1 MQHLLQDTPRCAMNG
16 VLSSSSYLL
25 LPTPNPLI
33 CRAAMDEPLQKRSKF
48 SFDACRKPL
57 ASKGRLP
64 DLSQLRESV
73 KDMRAPHAVRSK
85 FWGPPKFVGIDIETH
100 ALAPTS
106 ASPVWR
112 TDEFGILTKATEEA
126 VSNLRI
132 VQLGW
137 VRSGDGS
144 PVIKT
149 KLVKPD
155 GFVIEQGATDKHHIT
170 HEEASENGLSMQAVL
185 REFLDD
191 VTAAVGE
198 GHRLCAHHLGF
209 DAGIILKEMGRV
221 GLHDRTEEW
230 MQLVSPGL
238 CTMDPSIGQWVRE
251 QIGVWDVPRKIP
263 MRLKDAVAHLLPNH
277 AELLSLHHHAG
288 NDAHMHVLL
297 ALELHRRAN
306 V

>member
-1 MQHLLQDTPRCAMNG
+1 MIAQICTGVAASASPPQSLDLLCSHGQALAEALE
-16 VLSSSSYLL
+16 VLVTR
-25 LPTPNPLI
+25 LPETI
-33 CRAAMDEPLQKRSKF
+33 SA
-48 SFDACRKPL
+48 
-57 ASKGRLP
+57 KGRLP
-64 DLSQLRESV
+64 DVSQLRESV
-73 KDMRAPHAVRSK
+73 KDMRTPHAVRSK
-85 FWGPPKFVGIDIETH
+85 FWGMPKFVDLHIETH

-112 TDEFGILTKATEEA
+112 ADEFGILTKDTVEA

-137 VRSGDGS
+137 VRSGDGP

-155 GFVIEQGATDKHHIT
+155 GFEIEQGATDKHHIT
-170 HEEASENGLSMQAVL
+170 HQAASENGLSMQVVL
-185 REFLDD
+185 RAFLDD

-198 GHRLCAHHLGF
+198 GHRLCAHLLGF
-209 DAGIILKEMGRV
+209 DAGIFLKEMGCV

-238 CTMDPSIGQWVRE
+238 CSMDPSIGQWVRE

-263 MRLKDAVAHLLPNH
+263 MRFKDAVAHLLPNNV
-277 AELLSLHHHAG
+277 ELLSLHHAG
-288 NDAHMHVLL
+288 TTLTCMCCWRRSFTDALTHDSD
-297 ALELHRRAN
+297 
-306 V
+306 

>member
-1 MQHLLQDTPRCAMNG
+1 MGSEMCIRD
-16 VLSSSSYLL
+16 
-25 LPTPNPLI
+25 
-33 CRAAMDEPLQKRSKF
+33 
-48 SFDACRKPL
+48 RK
-57 ASKGRLP
+57 S
-64 DLSQLRESV
+64 
-73 KDMRAPHAVRSK
+73 
-85 FWGPPKFVGIDIETH
+85 T
-100 ALAPTS
+100 
-106 ASPVWR
+106 SPVWR

-137 VRSGDGS
+137 VRSGDGA

-149 KLVKPD
+149 QLIKPA
-155 GFVIEQGATDKHHIT
+155 GFVIEPGATDKHHIS
-170 HEEASENGLSMQAVL
+170 HEKASEHGLPIQDVL

-191 VTAAVGE
+191 VTDAAGE

-209 DAGIILKEMGRV
+209 DAGIILKEMGRA
-221 GLHDRTEEW
+221 GLHDRAAEW
-230 MQLVSPGL
+230 VELVGRGL
-238 CTMDPSIGQWVRE
+238 CTMHPSISQWVRE

-277 AELLSLHHHAG
+277 AELLALHHHAG

-297 ALELHRRAN
+297 AQELHRRAT